1 MAIKLNAEL
10 WDKMHYLFRD
20 YNDRMVH
27 VELRYDFEIDI
38 EALKTVLVCFLEKA
52 PVLHSSF
59 TDNRISPYW
68 TVKDYRIEDVLTVKD
83 VSEDDLEEEIN
94 SFLIQYIPPDADL
107 QIHVAVFRHSGKSV
121 LCVVENHMCMDGGDL
136 KYFMKT
142 LCQNYN
148 DYVQKGI
155 SPVSLRTGT
164 RSYESVYE
172 DFSAGEKRMAKNLY
186 KNINSKDNHG
196 FPFTPNSIQDKSFI
210 AKRKIP
216 ASKFDE
222 IRAAGKRYGAT
233 INEMLL
239 TAYFYSLYELAG
251 FDSRESVSISCAID
265 LRRHIKQEHDQGIT
279 NHTAWMQCKVPQRG
293 ADIFETLNYVVYSS
307 NLFKEDKF
315 MGLHGLPLLS
325 FGYKI
330 MPLAASEEVIKIGYA
345 NPLLAMSNIGIL
357 EVDKLALDGH
367 EPTDGFMSGAVKYKP
382 YALLS
387 VTSVRKELTIS
398 MCCRGNEEDKR
409 IVDRFFD
416 LIVKNINDLT
426 AEAKLYM

>member
-1 MAIKLNAEL
+1 MARKLSAEL

-20 YNDRMVH
+20 FNDRMVH
-27 VELRYDFEIDI
+27 VELRYDFEINI
-38 EALKTVLVCFLEKA
+38 EALKTVLVCFFEKA

-68 TVKDYRIEDVLTVKD
+68 TIHDYKIDDVLTVKE
-83 VSEDDLEEEIN
+83 VSEENLEEEIN
-94 SFLIQYIPPDADL
+94 SFLVQYIAPDAPI
-107 QIHVAVFRHSGKSV
+107 QMKVAVFNHNGKSV

-136 KYFMKT
+136 KYFMKS
-142 LCQNYN
+142 LCKNYN
-148 DYVQKGI
+148 DFVEKGI
-155 SPVSLRTGT
+155 SPVDLRTGT

-172 DFSAGEKRMAKNLY
+172 GFSSGEKKMAKNLY

-196 FPFTPNSIQDKSFI
+196 FPFTPDNILDKSFI

-216 ASKFDE
+216 AEKFDK
-222 IRAAGKRYGAT
+222 IRAAGKAHGAT
-233 INEMLL
+233 INDMLL

-251 FDSRESVSISCAID
+251 FEKSESVSISCAVD
-265 LRRHIKQEHDQGIT
+265 LRRHIKDSSHQGVT
-279 NHTAWMQCKVPQRG
+279 NHTAWMQCCIPERG
-293 ADIFETLNYVVYSS
+293 TTIFDTLTYVVHSS
-307 NLFKEDKF
+307 NQFKEDRF
-315 MGLHGLPLLS
+315 IGLHGLPLLS
-325 FGYKI
+325 LGYKI

-357 EVDKLALDGH
+357 EVDKLALEGN

-398 MCCRGNEEDKR
+398 MCCRGNDEDKK
-409 IVDRFFD
+409 IIDKFFD
-416 LIVKNINDLT
+416 LIVKNVDELI
-426 AEAKLYM
+426 K